1 MKKVI
6 FRLFAYVIDSFIVSL
21 LVVGLSSISYL
32 NPNKDKMNQ
41 LTNNYIVQSNQY
53 RKLND
58 NIDGYLSDNFLSQE
72 EKNEIQDNCNN
83 YYDILNQ
90 IDSNEE
96 LSDEKKNNAK
106 DSIRNLYDDYSF
118 SYIYNSNK
126 LYVPVYIETIIVS
139 FLYFGLF
146 EYLMKGQTLGKKI
159 SRLRT
164 IDNKD
169 EKKDISLFKYLIKAV
184 LVGNILFN
192 SLNII
197 SVIVFKDISSAASLY
212 SYYKIYS
219 GISNF
224 SYVYNMLFLLMIFM
238 RRDERSIHDILLG
251 IRVALYD
258 KENKE
263 ITNKI
268 FNEEVNNKAN

>member
-159 SRLRT
+159 FRLRT